1 MYYHLKMKKHL
12 LIVVL
17 LAVLCA
23 CTPREQRN
31 MSPRKTLSRAEAM
44 MTQAP
49 DSALM
54 LLEDL
59 SKGALRGR
67 ENRAHFALLYSQALD
82 KNYIDRSNDSII
94 RVAVDYYSTRKKE
107 PEKLFLSYYYLG
119 RVQQNAGNL
128 TRAMLSYGQA
138 EELIADIQDDY
149 AIGLM
154 YTQMG
159 NLYKAVYD
167 LPKSLDCFQKAYIH
181 YEKADKELHK
191 MYAKRDVG
199 ILYMNMK
206 RFDIAEDCLI
216 EVLNWAQT
224 AMMWKL
230 CGDCI
235 ESLCFIYIETADQ
248 QKLKQLYHR
257 DIFKVCADSLLEIRI
272 ASYCDIG
279 DNQTSAKLRLKKG
292 WEFATNNT
300 DSMNLLFDEYVYN
313 KSIGQYK
320 DALAFHEQLL
330 YAQDTLVRGVLQ
342 QPLLSAQ
349 RDYFKSQSGL
359 NELKLQHNKQKQI
372 FASIILLI
380 IMLGAVVFIR
390 QRMEAK
396 EQEINHYAERM
407 KDLEDELSTKDHRLH
422 VVSQNQSQMAEQ
434 VNQLFATQ
442 YGLINQLSV
451 TCYEMHATRNEKE
464 AVYKRVKK
472 EIECFSSN
480 KETLQ
485 ELENIVNQHKNN
497 VMAVFREKFPEFSE
511 MDFRLICYSIAGFS
525 AKAISVFTGNST
537 TNIYTRKSRLKAI
550 IADSDY
556 INKEELLKYL
566 LK

>member
-1 MYYHLKMKKHL
+1 MKTKILSL
-12 LIVVL
+12 LISLSL
-17 LAVLCA
+17 LAVFCA
-23 CTPREQRN
+23 CTPREQRS
-31 MSPRKTLSRAEAM
+31 MSPRETLSRAEAL

-94 RVAVDYYSTRKKE
+94 RVAVDYYSTRRSE

-138 EELIADIQDDY
+138 EELVADIQDDY
-149 AIGLM
+149 AIGLL
-154 YTQMG
+154 YAQMG
-159 NLYKAVYD
+159 NLYHAVYD

-224 AMMWKL
+224 AMIWKL

-235 ESLCFIYIETADQ
+235 ESLCVIYIETADQ

-257 DIFKVCADSLLEIRI
+257 DIFKVCVDSLLEIRI

-292 WEFATNNT
+292 WEFATNDT
-300 DSMNLLFDEYVYN
+300 DSMNLLFDEYMYN

-320 DALAFHEQLL
+320 DALAFHEQLF

-349 RDYFKSQSGL
+349 RDYFKSQSEL

-380 IMLGAVVFIR
+380 IMLGAVVFVR

-442 YGLINQLSV
+442 YGLINELSV

-464 AVYKRVKK
+464 AVYKHVKK
-472 EIECFSSN
+472 EIESFSSN
-480 KETLQ
+480 KKTLQ

-497 VMAVFREKFPEFSE
+497 VMAVLREAFPEFSE

>member
-1 MYYHLKMKKHL
+1 MKTKILSL
-12 LIVVL
+12 LISLSL
-17 LAVLCA
+17 LAVFCA
-23 CTPREQRN
+23 CTPREQRS
-31 MSPRKTLSRAEAM
+31 MSPRETLSRAEAL

-94 RVAVDYYSTRKKE
+94 RIAVDYYSTRKKE

-138 EELIADIQDDY
+138 EELVAEIQDDY
-149 AIGLM
+149 AIGLL
-154 YTQMG
+154 YAQMG
-159 NLYKAVYD
+159 NLYHAVYD
-167 LPKSLDCFQKAYIH
+167 LPKSLDCFQKAYTH

-199 ILYMNMK
+199 VLLMDLKKYSQ
-206 RFDIAEDCLI
+206 AETYLLETLQWADENDEHVLLQDCIDCLFLLYI
-216 EVLNWAQT
+216 KTE
-224 AMMWKL
+224 
-230 CGDCI
+230 
-235 ESLCFIYIETADQ
+235 ESEKYSSLYNKYKDSITDEFILLASSVEMSLYND
-248 QKLKQLYHR
+248 KQLEAEQYLNR
-257 DIFKVCADSLLEIRI
+257 AWRI
-272 ASYCDIG
+272 ADDALDTTYLRYKELDVHKSFGNYQKAVSNLEAIL
-279 DNQTSAKLRLKKG
+279 SAKDR
-292 WEFATNNT
+292 
-300 DSMNLLFDEYVYN
+300 
-313 KSIGQYK
+313 I
-320 DALAFHEQLL
+320 
-330 YAQDTLVRGVLQ
+330 VRNALQ
-342 QPLLSAQ
+342 QPLMSAQ
-349 RDYFKSQSGL
+349 RDYFKSQSEL

-380 IMLGAVVFIR
+380 IMLGAVVFVR

-442 YGLINQLSV
+442 YGLINELSV

-464 AVYKRVKK
+464 AVYKHVKK
-472 EIECFSSN
+472 EIESFSNN
-480 KETLQ
+480 KKTLQ
-485 ELENIVNQHKNN
+485 ELEYIVNQHKNN
-497 VMAVFREKFPEFSE
+497 VMAVLREEFPEFSE

>member
-1 MYYHLKMKKHL
+1 ML
-12 LIVVL
+12 LVL
-17 LAVLCA
+17 ACLCA
-23 CTPREQRN
+23 CNQHD
-31 MSPRKTLSRAEAM
+31 MSVLKVSPTLSRAEAL

-82 KNYIDRSNDSII
+82 KNYIDRTNDSII
-94 RVAVDYYSTRKKE
+94 CVAVDYYSTRRSE

-138 EELIADIQDDY
+138 EELIAEIQDDY
-149 AIGLM
+149 SIGLM
-154 YTQMG
+154 YTQTG

-235 ESLCFIYIETADQ
+235 ESLCVIYIETAEQ

-257 DIFKVCADSLLEIRI
+257 DIFKVCVGSLPLLESRI

-313 KSIGQYK
+313 KRIGQYK
-320 DALAFHEQLL
+320 DALAFHEQLF

-349 RDYFKSQSGL
+349 RDYFKSQSEL

-372 FASIILLI
+372 FVSIILII
-380 IMLGAVVFIR
+380 IMLSAVVFVR
-390 QRMEAK
+390 QRLKAK
-396 EQEINHYAERM
+396 AQEINQYLD
-407 KDLEDELSTKDHRLH
+407 KVQDLESELLVKERNLQA
-422 VVSQNQSQMAEQ
+422 VSESNSQMNNQ
-434 VNQLFATQ
+434 INQLFAKQFAT
-442 YGLINQLSV
+442 IDQLSV
-451 TCYEMHATRNEKE
+451 TCYEMYATRNEKE